1 MIIPLD
7 AAFSQIPRLFAL
19 IIGINIYQMNHRTLR
34 GAVPDGKAF
43 KSYLMTRLCVPENH
57 IISLFDHN
65 ATRTAIIEGF
75 RKLRDNED
83 INEGDPIFIFYAGH
97 GSQKPANPDWEV
109 EGRNIQM
116 EVILPHDCGAV
127 NEEHPEGVE
136 PIPDHTIGILIDEI
150 AAKKGNNIV
159 SPFGDLLAHHFR
171 LTPSQTVVFDS
182 CHSASGTRSEDDNS
196 LTLVRS
202 AQLEDVPF
210 RKETDREIWESFQ
223 RGPRPDEAH
232 SRRGLGSHI
241 LISACRSSEEASEY
255 NGHGRLS
262 MALLKL
268 LDKISPNKLRYR
280 DILANMEPISQS
292 VCFCHRYENLH

>member
-97 GSQKPANPDWEV
+97 GSQKLAHPDWDPK
-109 EGRNIQM
+109 GRQIPM
-116 EVILPHDCGAV
+116 EVILPYDCSAV
-127 NEEHPEGVE
+127 NKECPEGVE

-150 AAKKGNNIV
+150 AAKKGDNIV
-159 SPFGDLLAHHFR
+159 SPFWDLLAHHFKP
-171 LTPSQTVVFDS
+171 TPSHRLS
-182 CHSASGTRSEDDNS
+182 C
-196 LTLVRS
+196 LTLAIR
-202 AQLEDVPF
+202 
-210 RKETDREIWESFQ
+210 
-223 RGPRPDEAH
+223 
-232 SRRGLGSHI
+232 RRGRVVMMTTH
-241 LISACRSSEEASEY
+241 
-255 NGHGRLS
+255 
-262 MALLKL
+262 
-268 LDKISPNKLRYR
+268 
-280 DILANMEPISQS
+280 
-292 VCFCHRYENLH
+292 